1 VKPNLTFSSL
11 LVVRDRARLSPLTLS
26 LALVACGASSNVGF
40 GGDVGSTGGPSGE
53 PRGAGATTASG
64 AMGSTPGDGGG
75 NGSTLV
81 LGAAD
86 AASSNGTDNCS
97 AASQLVYVLSTD
109 NDIYSFDPPT
119 KVFTKVSSLQ
129 CNALGL
135 TPNSMAIDRQGNAW
149 VNYIGAPDPFS
160 GVVRSGAIFKVDIA
174 TGSCAPTNIPLT
186 GGWYQVGMGYSTA
199 SATDQTDTLY
209 VAATGNG
216 SGCGG
221 GQAPSANSPG
231 LAIVDTTAGTLTP
244 VGPFTGALAGQSAEL
259 TGTGDGRLFGFF
271 VLSPVQVAQIDKTSG
286 ATPNPITM
294 TGVQCPQAWAFSF
307 WGGDFYLYTSPDVVT
322 DSTVTHYTTA
332 NGAIDTNYVP
342 DVGFVI
348 VGAGVSTCAP
358 TTSAPK

>member
-1 VKPNLTFSSL
+1 VKPNLSFFASL
-11 LVVRDRARLSPLTLS
+11 P
-26 LALVACGASSNVGF
+26 ALVACGASSSGGF
-40 GGDVGSTGGPSGE
+40 GDLGSTGGQ
-53 PRGAGATTASG
+53 GAEQGGPGATAASG
-64 AMGSTPGDGGG
+64 AKGSTPGDAGG

-81 LGAAD
+81 LGATD
-86 AASSNGTDNCS
+86 AASSNAAPSNAAGNCS

-149 VNYIGAPDPFS
+149 VNYIGAPDPFA
-160 GVVRSGAIFKVDIA
+160 GTVRSGAIFKVDIA
-174 TGSCAPTNIPLT
+174 TGSCAPTNITLT
-186 GGWYQVGMGYSTA
+186 NGWYQVGMGYSTA

-221 GQAPSANSPG
+221 GQVPGALSPG

-294 TGVQCPQAWAFSF
+294 TGVQCPEAWAFSF
-307 WGGDFYLYTSPDVVT
+307 WGGDFYLYTSPDVTT

-332 NGAIDTNYVP
+332 NGAIDTNYVA

-358 TTSAPK
+358 TTSVPK